1 MRWARAFAATSIVV
15 SIISVARP
23 FTVPGFPAGHDTPAH
38 LTYAHLF
45 DRAIRQGQ
53 FPVRWTEWARG
64 GQGQPL
70 FNFYQPGLYYIVTG
84 VRAATGLSLSRALK
98 LSVVLLWWIGG
109 LLLFLLL
116 SQFGRWPAALGAVHP
131 FPGWRARLDGTDVAI
146 VQSTDT
152 DYMTV
157 RIPPGRHRLEVKSR
171 TLQSVPSPT

>member
-1 MRWARAFAATSIVV
+1 MKWARAFAAASIVV

-131 FPGWRARLDGTDVAI
+131 FSGWRARLDGTDVA
-146 VQSTDT
+146 SS
-152 DYMTV
+152 
-157 RIPPGRHRLEVKSR
+157 SR
-171 TLQSVPSPT
+171 PTPTI